1 MNLQSSPRPQ
11 KGASGSC
18 RGGLCCQRMGHGP
31 AGGQRRGVVL
41 VLAGQAVTGHQVPG
55 HHAGLQCGQA
65 SPGDVQIEHLDPLG
79 DW

>member
-1 MNLQSSPRPQ
+1 
-11 KGASGSC
+11 
-18 RGGLCCQRMGHGP
+18 MGHGP

-65 SPGDVQIEHLDPLG
+65 FPGDVQIEHLDPLG